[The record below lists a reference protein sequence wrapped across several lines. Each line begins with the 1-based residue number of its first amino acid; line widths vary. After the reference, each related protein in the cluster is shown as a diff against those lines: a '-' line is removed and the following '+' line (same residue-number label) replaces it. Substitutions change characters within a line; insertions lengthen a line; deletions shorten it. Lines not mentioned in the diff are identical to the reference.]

1 MGITSLGL
9 DLSCGWPPQLFVMA
23 RLWTCRWRIILW
35 KYNFWGP
42 LSMTLE
48 LQQCTKIWTCFIVKS
63 CTHSLVVPF
72 CKDSLHDLTMQA
84 AKRVK
89 LYIYNNHHKKKK
101 KPIKDRYGW
110 NHHMGDKKGRPKD
123 AQPKG
128 TKGKK
133 KGGKELVPL
142 SWYILRTKSK

>member
-101 KPIKDRYGW
+101 KTNKRSIWLEPS
-110 NHHMGDKKGRPKD
+110 HGRQKRKAKRCT
-123 AQPKG
+123 AQRNQR
-128 TKGKK
+128 KK
-133 KGGKELVPL
+133 KRGERASPSLMV
-142 SWYILRTKSK
+142 YT